1 DSRAAI
7 PSIWT
12 SVSGLARRAG
22 CPLSVADGRIP
33 GCAQKD
39 RGYAMLPSK
48 EFPKFTAAAVQAS
61 PVFLDAAK
69 TVDKAVSLI
78 AEAAANGAR
87 LIVFPEVFVPGYP
100 YWNWITDPVTGSAW
114 FDKLVR
120 ASIFVPGP
128 EIEAVCAAAA
138 AHAVYVVIGVNERS
152 PISLGALY
160 NTLVFIGPDG
170 AILGKHR
177 KLVPTWAEKLTWTGG
192 DGSSLTVYDTEIG
205 PLGGLACGENTN
217 TLARFS
223 LLAQGEL
230 VHTASY
236 ISLPVAPPDY
246 DMAEAIK
253 LRGQSH
259 SFEGK
264 VFTIISTSTISN
276 EIIEAM
282 EKVRPDARAM
292 LERSSSAYSGIIGPD
307 GRPVVEGLVDDEGI
321 VYAEIDLGRCIQPK
335 QMHDIIGHY
344 NRFDVFNLHV
354 NRKAQAAVE
363 LDVPNVS
370 RSSASRIEPVEISD
384 ELPITTTS

>member
-1 DSRAAI
+1 
-7 PSIWT
+7 
-12 SVSGLARRAG
+12 
-22 CPLSVADGRIP
+22 
-33 GCAQKD
+33 
-39 RGYAMLPSK
+39 MLPVHD
-48 EFPKFTAAAVQAS
+48 FPKFKAAAVQAS
-61 PVFLDAAK
+61 PVYLDAAA
-69 TVDKAVSLI
+69 TVEKVADLI
-78 AEAAANGAR
+78 AEAARNGAR

-120 ASIFVPGP
+120 ASVFVPGP
-128 EIEAVCAAAA
+128 EIDTVRAAART
-138 AHAVYVVIGVNERS
+138 HGVYVILGVNERS
-152 PISLGALY
+152 PVSLGALY

-170 AILGKHR
+170 AIIGKHR

-192 DGSSLTVYDTEIG
+192 DGSSLKVYDTEIG

-230 VHTASY
+230 VHAASY

-264 VFTIISTSTISN
+264 VFTIISTSTISD
-276 EIIEAM
+276 EIIAEM
-282 EKVRPDARAM
+282 EKVRPDARAL
-292 LERSSSAYSGIIGPD
+292 LERKSSAFSGVIGPD
-307 GRPVVEGLVDDEGI
+307 GRVIGDGLIDDEGI
-321 VYAEIDLGRCIQPK
+321 VYAEIDLGKCIQPK

-344 NRFDVFNLHV
+344 NRFDVFQLNV
-354 NRKAQAAVE
+354 NQTVRNPIETLRAPADEAEREKGEASPEDLEPIKIRK
-363 LDVPNVS
+363 
-370 RSSASRIEPVEISD
+370 
-384 ELPITTTS
+384 